1 MLVRKT
7 QSKKKSTT
15 GGAAV
20 LPLDSSLTS
29 IEWLPNMQIGE
40 GSPSISNITEPLT
53 SNTSLPTTPI
63 KHSLPITNNFQ
74 QKLEAIEVEIPTT
87 TVNDNMHVKP
97 PFSYVTLIRQAIQ
110 STRMQRMTLNE
121 IYQWIVDS
129 YPYFRTAPPKWK
141 NSIRHNLSLNKC
153 FKRLQRSTNDPGKGS
168 YWAVDE
174 SSDTNNQL
182 NSRKRKLE
190 EIQPSPHI
198 LPLSPGGLIQQPHGF
213 YTNNNPMICGDIS
226 SVGGQS
232 SSTDESDSTMSL
244 ANNQSLLPWDGL
256 NIDLTASF
264 RRFREQVLDAPN
276 LLSTTNLDLSSAN
289 PHNTTT
295 WSHDLFP
302 NGETN
307 SFFESIKLASSGEIN
322 WNEIDVKPYCE
333 FLDGFRTNSTFQP
346 QDRNKLINL
355 ASSLSSFFD
364 YTGITNLAQSRI
376 ANESFSG
383 NRLPTI
389 SQRLTPEPMHN
400 TNSLPVVI
408 EEEPT
413 FDWDSI
419 T

>member
-1 MLVRKT
+1 MLVRKS
-7 QSKKKSTT
+7 QGKKKSST
-15 GGAAV
+15 GIPPV
-20 LPLDSSLTS
+20 IPLDSSLTS

-40 GSPSISNITEPLT
+40 GSPAT
-53 SNTSLPTTPI
+53 SMTTTPSTSTATTLPTTPI
-63 KHSLPITNNFQ
+63 KQSLPVTNNYQ
-74 QKLEAIEVEIPTT
+74 QKLEAVDVEIPTT
-87 TVNDNMHVKP
+87 TVHDNAHVKP
-97 PFSYVTLIRQAIQ
+97 PYSYVTLIRQAIL

-174 SSDTNNQL
+174 SSDSSNQI

-190 EIQPSPHI
+190 EIQPSTQI
-198 LPLSPGGLIQQPHGF
+198 FPLSPAGLIQQPHGF
-213 YTNNNPMICGDIS
+213 YTNNNPMVCGDIC

-232 SSTDESDSTMSL
+232 SSTDESDSTTSL
-244 ANNQSLLPWDGL
+244 ANNHTLIPWDDL
-256 NIDLTASF
+256 NVDLTASF

-276 LLSTTNLDLSSAN
+276 SLSTTNPDLSAAN
-289 PHNTTT
+289 PNTTT
-295 WSHDLFP
+295 NWSHDLFP

-322 WNEIDVKPYCE
+322 WHEIDVKPYCE
-333 FLDGFRTNSTFQP
+333 FLDGFRTNPAFQ
-346 QDRNKLINL
+346 QDRDKLINL

-376 ANESFSG
+376 ATDSFSG
-383 NRLPTI
+383 NRLPMT
-389 SQRLTPEPMHN
+389 SHNLTSEP
-400 TNSLPVVI
+400 TNNPISLPVVM
-408 EEEPT
+408 EEEPA